1 MHLSSTLWQLVGV
14 EVKGHVALQGEEV
27 AARALLEDRLGF
39 EFRRLA
45 EKHQQVPV
53 QKPGG
58 TGHHYLWTTWFLPSM
73 KKRN

>member
-1 MHLSSTLWQLVGV
+1 MHLSSTLRQLVGV
-14 EVKGHVALQGEEV
+14 EVKGDVTLQGEEV
-27 AARALLEDRLGF
+27 AADALLEDGLGS

-58 TGHHYLWTTWFLPSM
+58 TGHRCLSTRWFSSSLKIS
-73 KKRN
+73 

>member
-1 MHLSSTLWQLVGV
+1 MIRRSQLRVRLSSTLWQLVSV
-14 EVKGHVALQGEEV
+14 EVKGDVSLQAEEV
-27 AARALLEDRLGF
+27 AADALLEDRLGF

-58 TGHHYLWTTWFLPSM
+58 TGHHCL
-73 KKRN
+73 